1 MEGENRHD
9 MSEEKQR
16 VNGSRSHR
24 VDIELSSSKDRGRIA
39 HGRGN
44 QRPRVLSSA
53 GSALLLAGVLTLGVT
68 GWEHLF
74 HAAHLG
80 LAGSAGDH
88 LSHVL
93 RDGVLAFPIGLVAV
107 VATRLLARMPCLR
120 GGGRGSDLLMRAAL
134 LSLVFGAL
142 LIPSVGLH
150 DVADGFFDPDGGAD
164 ARGLGHDPLEADAS
178 LAGLALH
185 GVRDALLGQLAAFPL
200 ALAGLRLEELA
211 RVRPWQ
217 SLLATP
223 LRVRRLA
230 LAGVGA
236 LVAAMLPTSAAPLVA
251 TPAFAA
257 TAPCSLSTTP
267 TRSYNV
273 SAINVKI
280 PYNRFG
286 DNDPLGMMYVLD
298 QNISAVRSEESSQQV
313 STGLRED
320 PIQPL
325 VIRGNLGECVT
336 INFTNRTTQGLNAS
350 GAATAAQSLSLH
362 VHGVSFQ
369 ISSAG
374 SSVGLN
380 PNSFAAP
387 G

>member
-88 LSHVL
+88 LAHVL

-150 DVADGFFDPDGGAD
+150 GVADSFFDPDSGAD
-164 ARGLGHDPLEADAS
+164 AGGLGHDPLEADAR

-185 GVRDALLGQLAAFPL
+185 GIRHGLLAAFPL

-211 RVRPWQ
+211 RARRWRG
-217 SLLATP
+217 LLASP

-236 LVAAMLPTSAAPLVA
+236 PAAALLPTSAAPLVA

-257 TAPCSLSTTP
+257 TDPCSLSTTP
-267 TRSYNV
+267 TRTYNV
-273 SAINVKI
+273 
-280 PYNRFG
+280 
-286 DNDPLGMMYVLD
+286 L
-298 QNISAVRSEESSQQV
+298 
-313 STGLRED
+313 
-320 PIQPL
+320 
-325 VIRGNLGECVT
+325 
-336 INFTNRTTQGLNAS
+336 
-350 GAATAAQSLSLH
+350 
-362 VHGVSFQ
+362 
-369 ISSAG
+369 
-374 SSVGLN
+374 
-380 PNSFAAP
+380 
-387 G
+387 